1 MNMDRRF
8 DRMEQDSL
16 WLKNLSAEYQAN
28 NHAYSICVAAG
39 CELSRVLTRAELNAI
54 ARNLTGP
61 GITPGDRGSFASA
74 DMIIEADSNG
84 ELVYVAVEV
93 SYTADQRDQRRAARN
108 AGYLSDVTG
117 RRAIPA
123 LAGIRYDQEL
133 QAAIDRGEIIWFEFE
148 EPR

>member
-1 MNMDRRF
+1 MDCRF
-8 DRMEQDSL
+8 DRMKQDSL
-16 WLKNLSAEYQAN
+16 WLKNLSAEYQAK

-39 CELSRVLTRAELNAI
+39 CELSRILTRAELNGI

-61 GITPGDRGSFASA
+61 GITPGERGSFASA
-74 DMIIEADSNG
+74 DLIIEADSNG
-84 ELVYVAVEV
+84 ELVYIAVEV
-93 SYTADQRDQRRAARN
+93 SYTADQRDRRRAARN

-133 QAAIDRGEIIWFEFE
+133 QAAIDRREIIWFEFE

>member
-1 MNMDRRF
+1 
-8 DRMEQDSL
+8 MEHDSS
-16 WLKNLSAEYQAN
+16 WLENLSAEYRAQS
-28 NHAYSICVAAG
+28 HAYSICVAAG
-39 CELSRVLTRAELNAI
+39 CEPSRILTRAEINAI

-61 GITPGDRGSFASA
+61 GITRGDRGSFASA

-84 ELVYVAVEV
+84 ELIYIAVEV
-93 SYTADQRDQRRAARN
+93 SYTADERDRHRAARN

-133 QAAIDRGEIIWFEFE
+133 QTAIDRGEIVWFEFE